1 MAAAGEEAESSAA
14 GERQSVP
21 FARGGPVFVPFMV
34 GPISTVSGFKS
45 TALDE
50 LQSLEAELGEP
61 GDEFDD
67 ELCVDELR
75 VLSEEELVERAL
87 REAMEEDWDS
97 GAVSQAEEQRF
108 DEGSSIMMAWWLLVS
123 LHSGQIFCTE
133 GFAKVM
139 STNPT
144 SSNGALALS
153 PSVEREST
161 GLPIEDMP
169 IVSHEPQGRNGKPR
183 GKKSKTRGRKKKNGA
198 TTLDSSVERD
208 SLGLPMEMA
217 IVPYDTEGSKGKA
230 TTEMGQSRG
239 RKEIDAV
246 ATSNSSGENGTN
258 ESPVD
263 AVSIIPHD
271 PEGTEGQIKCR
282 KGKKRGR
289 HFDREVRAKILQ
301 GSYLTKAVK
310 MAEIKAKQ
318 EEDKLA
324 ARLHSFSGDS
334 VVPKGSKSSSE
345 KIEMARTLKYISGPW
360 KNKVSKSEAHR
371 PVVHPEVIL
380 CVEIYQKRYGSVKS
394 QEFLVLGS
402 QFLTD
407 LRDNIYC
414 LTDKLM
420 KQAGQHEHSSYFL
433 IEDTFYNDTR
443 QYSATDYSKPILD
456 WLQNSS
462 GEAAEKWDAITSGV
476 LKKRQKDLL
485 RGLNISNVPEFKS
498 EKMQMTRFSDLHFR
512 LGAGYLY
519 CHQGNCKHMIVIRDM
534 RLVHPEDTQNQAEYP
549 LLTFQLQKRFQK
561 CSVCQIYRATK
572 MTIDDKWAPNNPCYF
587 CIKCYYLLHYK
598 EDGALLYPHTVYD
611 YIQD

>member
-1 MAAAGEEAESSAA
+1 MAAAGEEAETSAA
-14 GERQSVP
+14 GEQQRLP

-34 GPISTVSGFKS
+34 GPISTAPGFVAS
-45 TALDE
+45 ALGE
-50 LQSLEAELGEP
+50 LQALEAELGEP

-67 ELCVDELR
+67 ELSVDELR

-97 GAVSQAEEQRF
+97 GAISQSEEQTV
-108 DEGSSIMMAWWLLVS
+108 DGGMPA
-123 LHSGQIFCTE
+123 
-133 GFAKVM
+133 
-139 STNPT
+139 NPT
-144 SSNGALALS
+144 PSNGTLTS
-153 PSVEREST
+153 TMSVEKESS
-161 GLPIEDMP
+161 GSPIEDME
-169 IVSHEPQGRNGKPR
+169 IVLHEPQARNGKPSSEKR
-183 GKKSKTRGRKKKNGA
+183 KTRGRKGENGITA
-198 TTLDSSVERD
+198 LDTSVETET
-208 SLGLPMEMA
+208 LGSPIEME
-217 IVPYDTEGSKGKA
+217 IIPYEPEGSKGKPRTRKRVIRGGKKKDE
-230 TTEMGQSRG
+230 TTSENRTS
-239 RKEIDAV
+239 DADGMPIV
-246 ATSNSSGENGTN
+246 PHDSEGTN
-258 ESPVD
+258 GE
-263 AVSIIPHD
+263 
-271 PEGTEGQIKCR
+271 IKCR

-289 HFDREVRAKILQ
+289 HFDRVVRAKILQ

-334 VVPKGSKSSSE
+334 AMSKGSKLSSE
-345 KIEMARTLKYISGPW
+345 KIEMSRTLNYINAPW
-360 KNKVSKSEAHR
+360 KNKALKPGAHR
-371 PVVHPEVIL
+371 PVAHPEVIL

-394 QEFLVLGS
+394 QEFLVLGN

-407 LRDNIYC
+407 LRDNIDC

-420 KQAGQHEHSSYFL
+420 PLAGEHDHSGYFL

-443 QYSATDYSKPILD
+443 QHSATDYSKPILD

-462 GEAAEKWDAITSGV
+462 DEVAEKWDAITSGV

-534 RLVHPEDTQNQAEYP
+534 RLVHPDDTQNQAEYP
-549 LLTFQLQKRFQK
+549 LLTFQLHKRRQK
-561 CSVCQIYRATK
+561 CSVCQIYLATK
-572 MTIDDKWAPNNPCYF
+572 MTVDDKWAPNNPCYF

-611 YIQD
+611 YVQD